1 VPVQIGFGTGLG
13 GGYIRL
19 RRTSGDETPPRVWKA
34 SFIDDLS
41 AGWSAQAYSVG
52 AANVPTLLACR
63 IDLLANTMQLFVNGV
78 SFAATVTGT
87 MPSSML
93 LLSAIVGDAY
103 AGSLGHIQIYDAAST
118 STGDHTV
125 AAHQAQ
131 YSLGITGM
139 AGQTTGQRI
148 AILARYA
155 GIPIT
160 DLSYVDPGIAY
171 MQSATLAGQ
180 TPLAEMAVAE
190 TTEQGRLRTN
200 GQGLLVF
207 DPRTRRYNA

>member
-1 VPVQIGFGTGLG
+1 
-13 GGYIRL
+13 
-19 RRTSGDETPPRVWKA
+19 
-34 SFIDDLS
+34 
-41 AGWSAQAYSVG
+41 
-52 AANVPTLLACR
+52 
-63 IDLLANTMQLFVNGV
+63 MQLFVNGV

-103 AGSLGHIQIYDAAST
+103 AGSLGHIQIYDAST

-131 YSLGITGM
+131 YALGITGM

-155 GIPIT
+155 GIP
-160 DLSYVDPGIAY
+160 
-171 MQSATLAGQ
+171 
-180 TPLAEMAVAE
+180 
-190 TTEQGRLRTN
+190 TTT
-200 GQGLLVF
+200 
-207 DPRTRRYNA
+207 